1 MPIII
6 IIIITSS
13 DDIQPST
20 LISDQS
26 PSGLL
31 LNINVTGISF
41 SPNTLYMAIQVQ
53 KQSYYNYNI
62 QPCTNNLWIAAAWSA
77 FSYHSKACP
86 NLGPDILTT

>member
-1 MPIII
+1 MMLLLLLLA
-6 IIIITSS
+6 SS

-31 LNINVTGISF
+31 LDINVTGISF

-62 QPCTNNLWIAAAWSA
+62 QPCTDN
-77 FSYHSKACP
+77 
-86 NLGPDILTT
+86 

>member
-1 MPIII
+1 MVIYLVKEHEFCSDICSYIVSYRLRNWTSRVTGMHACFPGYRVSHTHI

-31 LNINVTGISF
+31 LDINVTGILLLLLLY
-41 SPNTLYMAIQVQ
+41 NTHTVE
-53 KQSYYNYNI
+53 
-62 QPCTNNLWIAAAWSA
+62 
-77 FSYHSKACP
+77 
-86 NLGPDILTT
+86 

>member
-1 MPIII
+1 MVARYYDDADYKLVYII

-20 LISDQS
+20 IISDQS

-31 LNINVTGISF
+31 LDINVTGISF
-41 SPNTLYMAIQVQ
+41 SPNTLYMAIQVP

-62 QPCTNNLWIAAAWSA
+62 QPCN
-77 FSYHSKACP
+77 
-86 NLGPDILTT
+86 G